1 MRTTHDMWKD
11 TLLNLDFVDPLM
23 KNTASSIEILNWSLF
38 LIWIIGCISCLCGRT
53 VRATPVILSYKRIT
67 GLAVGVILP
76 SSSKLTRQKML
87 RSLILCSLL
96 VLGAWAKPANE
107 CKEENAKYPDGN
119 SCQGYYDCVQ
129 GELKHFQCPAMTF
142 FDQGNLDKIKH
153 TNLMKLRGY

>member
-1 MRTTHDMWKD
+1 M
-11 TLLNLDFVDPLM
+11 
-23 KNTASSIEILNWSLF
+23 
-38 LIWIIGCISCLCGRT
+38 
-53 VRATPVILSYKRIT
+53 
-67 GLAVGVILP
+67 AVGVILP

-153 TNLMKLRGY
+153 TNLMKLRGYQTERLGGGKKQ